1 MTLYIYILAYI
12 ISLLLCN
19 NLFYALV
26 EFYSILSL
34 RVFRKKRKCIEHANV
49 VYYNLMKSRILLR
62 NEIAL
67 NSQKKKGKSQE
78 KIKSLKYKI
87 RVRRKINFLFI
98 IKIEIS
104 KSFLRK
110 WCHIFFILSF
120 FSLFYTHLNKYYVF
134 FKLFISS
141 YME

>member
-1 MTLYIYILAYI
+1 MILYIYILAYI

-26 EFYSILSL
+26 EFYSILL
-34 RVFRKKRKCIEHANV
+34 RVLRKKRKCIEHASV

-67 NSQKKKGKSQE
+67 KSQKKKRKSQE

-110 WCHIFFILSF
+110 
-120 FSLFYTHLNKYYVF
+120 
-134 FKLFISS
+134 
-141 YME
+141 

>member
-34 RVFRKKRKCIEHANV
+34 RVLRKKRKCIEQANI

-78 KIKSLKYKI
+78 KIKNLKYKI
-87 RVRRKINFLFI
+87 RVRRKI
-98 IKIEIS
+98 
-104 KSFLRK
+104 
-110 WCHIFFILSF
+110 LSF
-120 FSLFYTHLNKYYVF
+120 YHKNRNF
-134 FKLFISS
+134 
-141 YME
+141 

>member
-67 NSQKKKGKSQE
+67 KSQKKKGKSQE

-110 WCHIFFILSF
+110 
-120 FSLFYTHLNKYYVF
+120 
-134 FKLFISS
+134 
-141 YME
+141 

>member
-34 RVFRKKRKCIEHANV
+34 RVLRKKRKCIEQANIA
-49 VYYNLMKSRILLR
+49 YYNLMKSRILLR

-78 KIKSLKYKI
+78 KIKNLKYKI

-104 KSFLRK
+104 KSFSRK

-141 YME
+141 YTE